1 MNALKLM
8 DLNSRLKLSLN
19 GSSFCLFRSRYRLH
33 RNSFPLHLERWLFNR
48 NLYRLH
54 RARWLFIGARDRC
67 RTGADQ
73 SRRGADQSR
82 RGADQSRRGADQSR
96 RGADQSRNS
105 AQQLRRSMRLFRD
118 ETGSASVEL
127 VVFALP
133 LFVPLILLATHLTTV
148 SASKIELSHLARTS
162 LRAFSSAESTSLGHA
177 RINQVLKLAESN
189 QRNLESSGLS
199 QLDRFSYRIECQRT
213 PCIQPLNRL
222 RLTLADKSV
231 GSEITVT
238 TSTDQWIEAESGF
251 NYQDPELFFGYRDIT
266 DFNERFSPILEAAD
280 VVDQVRDLF
289 GETK

>member
-67 RTGADQ
+67 RT
-73 SRRGADQSR
+73 
-82 RGADQSRRGADQSR
+82 GADQSR

>member
-8 DLNSRLKLSLN
+8 DLNSRLKLSLSGN
-19 GSSFCLFRSRYRLH
+19 SFRLFRSRYELH
-33 RNSFPLHLERWLFNR
+33 RNSSHLHRARWPLNR

-67 RTGADQ
+67 RT
-73 SRRGADQSR
+73 
-82 RGADQSRRGADQSR
+82 
-96 RGADQSRNS
+96 GADQSRNS

-199 QLDRFSYRIECQRT
+199 QLGRFAYRIECQRT

>member
-1 MNALKLM
+1 MNSSKPR
-8 DLNSRLKLSLN
+8 DLI
-19 GSSFCLFRSRYRLH
+19 
-33 RNSFPLHLERWLFNR
+33 R
-48 NLYRLH
+48 NLKSSLCEMSARPVLGRVSAPLRL
-54 RARWLFIGARDRC
+54 ARPVLGRVSAPLRSARHI
-67 RTGADQ
+67 
-73 SRRGADQSR
+73 
-82 RGADQSRRGADQSR
+82 
-96 RGADQSRNS
+96 S
-105 AQQLRRSMRLFRD
+105 ARSASLSGRKFFLKD
-118 ETGSASVEL
+118 DTGSASVEL
-127 VVFALP
+127 VIFALP

-177 RINQVLKLAESN
+177 RINQVLMLAESK

-199 QLDRFSYRIECQRT
+199 QLNRFSYRIECQRT

-266 DFNERFSPILEAAD
+266 EFNERFSPILEAAD
-280 VVDQVRDLF
+280 VVDRVQDLF

>member
-67 RTGADQ
+67 RT
-73 SRRGADQSR
+73 
-82 RGADQSRRGADQSR
+82 GADQSRRGADQSR

-199 QLDRFSYRIECQRT
+199 QLGRFAYRIECQRT